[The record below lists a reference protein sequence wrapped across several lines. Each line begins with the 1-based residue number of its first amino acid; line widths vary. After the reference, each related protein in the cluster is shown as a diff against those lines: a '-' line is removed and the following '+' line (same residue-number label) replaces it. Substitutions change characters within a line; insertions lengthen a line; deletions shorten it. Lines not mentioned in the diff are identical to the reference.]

1 MKLLLSRYTCNPAH
15 EYASL
20 ISDHKQLGVE
30 HCHDYFELFLVHH
43 GSASHRVNGTTQPLI
58 KGTVVFVRPE
68 DTHSYTDMSSDFE
81 IINMLLP
88 CATINSLFEY
98 LGEGFNSGRLIAD
111 PTPPM
116 AQLSFNDY
124 KSLVQ
129 ELEQLVLSKKIL
141 KTKSDAIF
149 RITLMRI
156 IVKCFPIVPE
166 DRVTQMPVWLRWLT
180 LEMMKKENFS
190 EGLPAMQRLSGKS
203 KEYIARSCRKFL
215 HKSPTEFINELRVE
229 YSARAIMFSGE
240 KIIDICAEV
249 GFESLSHY
257 YHLFKKIYGV
267 APSRFRDSANIHDL
281 EEKLYDTAIL
291 ESGIPPAMSL

>member
-1 MKLLLSRYTCNPAH
+1 MKLLLSRYTCNPSH

-30 HCHDYFELFLVHH
+30 HCHDYFELFMVHH
-43 GSASHRVNGTTQPLI
+43 GSATHRVNEGSQALI

-68 DTHSYTDMSSDFE
+68 DTHFYAEMSQDFE
-81 IINMLLP
+81 IINMLIP
-88 CATINSLFEY
+88 CTTITSLFEY
-98 LGEGFNSGRLIAD
+98 LGEGFNSGRLLSTAL
-111 PTPPM
+111 PPA

-124 KSLVQ
+124 KALVQ
-129 ELEQLVLSKKIL
+129 ELEQLVLSRKIL
-141 KTKSDAIF
+141 KMKSDAIF

-156 IVKCFPIVPE
+156 LVKCFPILPE
-166 DRVTQMPVWLRWLT
+166 DRVTLMPVWLRWLS

-203 KEYIARSCRKFL
+203 GEHLSRSCRRFL

-229 YSARAIMFSGE
+229 YSARAIMFSSE
-240 KIIDICAEV
+240 KIIDICADV

-257 YHLFKKIYGV
+257 YHIFKKTYGV
-267 APSRFRDSANIHDL
+267 APSKFRNGSNIRDL
-281 EEKLYDTAIL
+281 EEKLYDNAII